1 MELIIILQVA
11 VSLIVGIYFLSMMR
25 GKRNTKLSIDGESK
39 RQMERLSKL
48 RSVSLN
54 VPLSEKTRPNE
65 FSEIVGQKE
74 GIMALCAALCGENPQ
89 HVLIYG
95 PPGVG
100 KTCAAR
106 LVMDKA
112 KKNRISPFKRDA
124 KFVELD
130 ATCIR
135 YDERNIADPLIGCVH
150 DPIYQGAGAY
160 GIAGIPQPKEGAVTK
175 AHGGILF
182 LDEIGE
188 LHPFHI
194 NKLLKVLEDRCVF
207 FDSAYYNA
215 DDKKTPK
222 YIHEIFTHGMPAD
235 FRLVGATTKSPRE
248 ISPAIRSRC
257 MEIFFR
263 VLFPEE
269 IVMISKNAAKK
280 SGYGIDEDAA
290 VLIGDYAENGREAVN
305 MIQMAAGI
313 AREEGKQTIHRSH
326 IDWVIE
332 TGKYIKRPILKLGST
347 SAGCVNGLAVYGS
360 NIGMIIEI
368 ETVAVKSAFGSLTV
382 TGLID
387 EEEVGFESRKL
398 RRKSSSKSSV
408 ENVLTALKKSFGINP
423 NEYYIHINLPGS
435 TPIDGP
441 SAGVAIAVSVFSAIT
456 GKVVCPGLALTGEIS
471 INGSIRA
478 VGGVKAKITAAKR
491 AGATMV
497 IVPYDNL
504 DEAKS
509 VEGVRVIG
517 VNDIYEV
524 MKLAFSQQAR
534 TDSKTE
540 SKNIPEILTAQG
552 IEGQTILSGIKPIA
566 SQETSV

>member
-1 MELIIILQVA
+1 MEYIIVLQVV
-11 VSLIVGIYFLSMMR
+11 VSLIMGVYFLSMLKGR
-25 GKRNTKLSIDGESK
+25 RNTKVNIDLESK
-39 RQMERLSKL
+39 RQMERLNRL
-48 RSVSLN
+48 RSISLN
-54 VPLSEKTRPNE
+54 VPLSEKTRPVE
-65 FSEIVGQKE
+65 FSEIIGQKE

-124 KFVELD
+124 KFIEMD

-150 DPIYQGAGAY
+150 DPIYQGAGAF

-194 NKLLKVLEDRCVF
+194 NKLLKVLEDRCVYF
-207 FDSAYYNA
+207 ESAYYNM

-222 YIHEIFTHGMPAD
+222 YIHDIFAHGLPAD
-235 FRLVGATTKSPRE
+235 FRLVGATTKSPKE

-263 VLFPEE
+263 QLYPEE
-269 IVMISKNAAKK
+269 IVVIAKNAASKA
-280 SGYGIDEDAA
+280 GYGVDDAA
-290 VLIGDYAENGREAVN
+290 ANLIGEYAENGREAVN

-313 AREEGKQTIHRSH
+313 AREQGLETIYEKH

-332 TGKYIKRPILKLGST
+332 TGKYARRPTLKLGST
-347 SAGCVNGLAVYGS
+347 NVGCVNGLAVYGS
-360 NIGMIIEI
+360 NIGVIIEI
-368 ETVAVKSAFGSLTV
+368 ETVAVKSTFGTLTV

-387 EEEVGFESRKL
+387 EEEVGFESRKY

-435 TPIDGP
+435 APIDGP
-441 SAGVAIAVSVFSAIT
+441 SAGAAIAVSVFSAIT
-456 GKVVCPGLALTGEIS
+456 GKVVCPGIAMTGEIS

-478 VGGVKAKITAAKR
+478 VGGIKAKILAAKR

-497 IVPYDNL
+497 IVPMENM
-504 DEAKS
+504 DEAKM

-517 VNDIYEV
+517 VDDLHEV
-524 MKLAFSQQAR
+524 IKLAFSQQSR
-534 TDSKTE
+534 IDSGAPQVL
-540 SKNIPEILTAQG
+540 SAQG
-552 IEGQTILSGIKPIA
+552 RES
-566 SQETSV
+566 

>member
-1 MELIIILQVA
+1 MEYIIVLQVVVSIIIGV
-11 VSLIVGIYFLSMMR
+11 YFLSMMR
-25 GKRNTKLSIDGESK
+25 GKRNTKVSIDLESR
-39 RQMERLSKL
+39 RQMERLGRL
-48 RSVSLN
+48 RGISLN
-54 VPLSEKTRPNE
+54 VPLSEKTRPAE
-65 FSEIVGQKE
+65 FSEIIGQSE

-112 KKNRISPFKRDA
+112 KRNRISPFKRDA
-124 KFVELD
+124 KFIEMD

-150 DPIYQGAGAY
+150 DPIYQGAGAF
-160 GIAGIPQPKEGAVTK
+160 GVAGIPQPKEGAVTK

-194 NKLLKVLEDRCVF
+194 NKLLKVLEDRCVYF
-207 FDSAYYNA
+207 ESAYYNI

-222 YIHEIFTHGMPAD
+222 YIHDIFTRGLPAD
-235 FRLVGATTKSPRE
+235 FRLVGATTKSPKE

-263 VLFPEE
+263 QLYPDEVV
-269 IVMISKNAAKK
+269 IIAKNAASKA
-280 SGYGIDEDAA
+280 GYSIDEAA
-290 VLIGDYAENGREAVN
+290 ANVIGEYAENGREAVN
-305 MIQMAAGI
+305 MVQMAAGI
-313 AREEGKQTIHRSH
+313 AREQGMETICGKH

-332 TGKYIKRPILKLGST
+332 TGKYVRRPTLKLGST
-347 SAGCVNGLAVYGS
+347 NIGCVNGLAVYGS

-387 EEEVGFESRKL
+387 EEEMGFESKKYRK
-398 RRKSSSKSSV
+398 KSSSKSSV

-423 NEYYIHINLPGS
+423 GEYYIHINLPGS
-435 TPIDGP
+435 APIDGP
-441 SAGVAIAVSVFSAIT
+441 SAGAAIAVSVFSAIT
-456 GKVVCPGLALTGEIS
+456 GKVVCPGIAMTGEIS

-478 VGGVKAKITAAKR
+478 VGGIKAKVLAAKR
-491 AGATMV
+491 AGATLV
-497 IVPYDNL
+497 IVPAENI
-504 DEAKS
+504 DEAKA
-509 VEGVRVIG
+509 VEGVRVVG
-517 VNDIYEV
+517 VSDIHEV
-524 MKLAFSQQAR
+524 IKLSFSRQRAEGQSA
-534 TDSKTE
+534 
-540 SKNIPEILTAQG
+540 PEVLSAQG
-552 IEGQTILSGIKPIA
+552 RD
-566 SQETSV
+566 

>member
-1 MELIIILQVA
+1 MEYVIALQVI
-11 VSLIVGIYFLSMMR
+11 VSLIMGVYFLSMLR
-25 GKRNTKLSIDGESK
+25 GKRNTKVNIDLESR
-39 RQMERLSKL
+39 RQMERLNRL
-48 RSVSLN
+48 RSISLN
-54 VPLSEKTRPNE
+54 VPLSEKTRPSE
-65 FSEIVGQKE
+65 FSEIIGQKE

-112 KKNRISPFKRDA
+112 KMNRISPFKRDA
-124 KFVELD
+124 KFIEMD

-150 DPIYQGAGAY
+150 DPIYQGAGAF

-194 NKLLKVLEDRCVF
+194 NKLLKVLEDRCVYF
-207 FDSAYYNA
+207 ESAYYNL

-222 YIHEIFTHGMPAD
+222 YIHDIFAHGLPAD
-235 FRLVGATTKSPRE
+235 FRLVGATTKSPKE

-263 VLFPEE
+263 QLYPEE
-269 IVMISKNAAKK
+269 VIVIAKNAAAKA
-280 SGYGIDEDAA
+280 GYGIDDVAA
-290 VLIGDYAENGREAVN
+290 GLIGEYAENGREAVN

-313 AREEGKQTIHRSH
+313 AREQGMETIFERH

-332 TGKYIKRPILKLGST
+332 TGKYVRRPTLKLGST
-347 SAGCVNGLAVYGS
+347 NVGCVNGLAVYGS
-360 NIGMIIEI
+360 NIGVIIEI
-368 ETVAVKSAFGSLTV
+368 ETVAVKSSFGTLTI

-387 EEEVGFESRKL
+387 EEEVGFESRKY

-435 TPIDGP
+435 APIDGP
-441 SAGVAIAVSVFSAIT
+441 SAGAAIAVSVFSAIT
-456 GKVVCPGLALTGEIS
+456 GKVVCPGIAMTGEIS

-478 VGGVKAKITAAKR
+478 VGGIKAKILAAKR
-491 AGATMV
+491 AGATLV
-497 IVPYDNL
+497 IVPKENM
-504 DEAKS
+504 DEAKM

-517 VNDIYEV
+517 VNELHEV
-524 MKLAFSQQAR
+524 IKLAFSQQSR
-534 TDSKTE
+534 IE
-540 SKNIPEILTAQG
+540 SGATQVLSAQG
-552 IEGQTILSGIKPIA
+552 RE
-566 SQETSV
+566 V

>member
-1 MELIIILQVA
+1 MEFIIALQVI
-11 VSLIVGIYFLSMMR
+11 VSLIMGAYFLSMLR
-25 GKRNTKLSIDGESK
+25 GKRNTKVNIDMESR
-39 RQMERLSKL
+39 RQMERLNRL
-48 RSVSLN
+48 RGISLN
-54 VPLSEKTRPNE
+54 VPLSEKTRPTE
-65 FSEIVGQKE
+65 FSEIIGQKE

-112 KKNRISPFKRDA
+112 KRNRVSPFKRDA
-124 KFVELD
+124 KFIEMD

-150 DPIYQGAGAY
+150 DPIYQGAGAF

-207 FDSAYYNA
+207 FESAYYNL
-215 DDKKTPK
+215 DDKRTPK
-222 YIHEIFTHGMPAD
+222 YIHDIFTHGLPAD
-235 FRLVGATTKSPRE
+235 FRLVGATTKSPKE

-263 VLFPEE
+263 QLYPEE
-269 IVMISKNAAKK
+269 IIVIAKNAAAKA
-280 SGYGIDEDAA
+280 GYGIDAA
-290 VLIGDYAENGREAVN
+290 ASGLIGEYAENGREAVN
-305 MIQMAAGI
+305 MVQMAAGI
-313 AREEGKQTIHRSH
+313 AREQDMDTIHENH

-332 TGKYIKRPILKLGST
+332 TGKYVRRPTLKLGST
-347 SAGCVNGLAVYGS
+347 NVGCVNGLAVYGS
-360 NIGMIIEI
+360 NIGVIIEI
-368 ETVAVKSAFGSLTV
+368 ETVAVKSTFGTLTV

-387 EEEVGFESRKL
+387 EEEVGYESRKY

-423 NEYYIHINLPGS
+423 NEYYLHINLPGS
-435 TPIDGP
+435 APIDGP
-441 SAGVAIAVSVFSAIT
+441 SAGAAIAVSVFSAIT
-456 GKVVCPGLALTGEIS
+456 GKVVCPGIAMTGEIS

-478 VGGVKAKITAAKR
+478 VGGIKAKILAAKR

-497 IVPYDNL
+497 IVPAENM
-504 DEAKS
+504 DEAKM
-509 VEGVRVIG
+509 VEGVRVVG
-517 VNDIYEV
+517 VNDLHEV

-534 TDSKTE
+534 LEEGSVPKVL
-540 SKNIPEILTAQG
+540 SAQG
-552 IEGQTILSGIKPIA
+552 REA
-566 SQETSV
+566 

>member
-1 MELIIILQVA
+1 MEYVVVLQVV
-11 VSLIVGIYFLSMMR
+11 VSLIMGVYFLSMLR
-25 GKRNTKLSIDGESK
+25 GKRNTKTSIDLESK
-39 RQMERLSKL
+39 RQMEKLNKL

-54 VPLSEKTRPNE
+54 VPLSEKTRPTEFNE
-65 FSEIVGQKE
+65 IIGQKE

-124 KFVELD
+124 KFIEMD

-150 DPIYQGAGAY
+150 DPIYQGAGAF

-207 FDSAYYNA
+207 FESAYYNM
-215 DDKKTPK
+215 DDKRTPK
-222 YIHEIFTHGMPAD
+222 YIHDIFTHGLPAD
-235 FRLVGATTKSPRE
+235 FRLVGATTKSPKE

-263 VLFPEE
+263 QLFPEE
-269 IVMISKNAAKK
+269 IVVIAKNAAYKA
-280 SGYGIDEDAA
+280 GYTIDESASK
-290 VLIGDYAENGREAVN
+290 LIGEFAENGREAVN

-313 AREEGKQTIHRSH
+313 AREQGTDNIKKGH

-332 TGKYIKRPILKLGST
+332 TGKYVRRPTLKLGST
-347 SAGCVNGLAVYGS
+347 NVGCVNGLAVYGS

-368 ETVAVKSAFGSLTV
+368 ETVAVKSSFGSLTI

-387 EEEVGFESRKL
+387 EEEVGFESKKY

-408 ENVLTALKKSFGINP
+408 ENVLTALKKTLGINT

-435 TPIDGP
+435 APIDGP
-441 SAGVAIAVSVFSAIT
+441 SAGAAIAVSVFSAIT
-456 GKVVCPGLALTGEIS
+456 GKVVSPGIAMTGEIS

-478 VGGVKAKITAAKR
+478 VGGIKAKILAAKR

-497 IVPYDNL
+497 IVPIENVE
-504 DEAKS
+504 EANT
-509 VEGVRVIG
+509 VEGVRIIG
-517 VNDIYEV
+517 VNDLNEV
-524 MKLAFSQQAR
+524 IKYAFSRQHDENAI
-534 TDSKTE
+534 TE
-540 SKNIPEILTAQG
+540 VLSAQG
-552 IEGQTILSGIKPIA
+552 REG
-566 SQETSV
+566 

>member
-1 MELIIILQVA
+1 MEYVIALQVI
-11 VSLIVGIYFLSMMR
+11 VSLIMCVYFISMLKGR
-25 GKRNTKLSIDGESK
+25 RNTKINIDLESK
-39 RQMERLSKL
+39 RQMERLNRM
-48 RSVSLN
+48 RSISLN
-54 VPLSEKTRPNE
+54 VPLSEKTRPTE
-65 FSEIVGQKE
+65 FSEIIGQKE

-89 HVLIYG
+89 HVIIYG

-112 KKNRISPFKRDA
+112 KENRISPFKRDA
-124 KFVELD
+124 KFIEMD

-150 DPIYQGAGAY
+150 DPIYQGAGAF

-194 NKLLKVLEDRCVF
+194 NKLLKVLEDRCVYF
-207 FDSAYYNA
+207 ESAYYNM
-215 DDKKTPK
+215 DDKRTPK
-222 YIHEIFTHGMPAD
+222 YIHDIFARGLPAD
-235 FRLVGATTKSPRE
+235 FRLVGATTKSPKE

-263 VLFPEE
+263 QLYPDEVV
-269 IVMISKNAAKK
+269 IIAKNAAAKA
-280 SGYGIDEDAA
+280 GYGIEDAA
-290 VLIGDYAENGREAVN
+290 AGLIGEYAENGREAVN

-313 AREEGKQTIHRSH
+313 AREQGMGTILKRH

-332 TGKYIKRPILKLGST
+332 TGKYVRRPTLKLGST
-347 SAGCVNGLAVYGS
+347 NVGCVNGLAVYGS
-360 NIGMIIEI
+360 NIGVIIEI
-368 ETVAVKSAFGSLTV
+368 ETVAVKSSFGTLTI

-387 EEEVGFESRKL
+387 EEEVGFESRKY

-435 TPIDGP
+435 APIDGP

-456 GKVVCPGLALTGEIS
+456 GKVVCPGIAMTGEIS

-478 VGGVKAKITAAKR
+478 VGGIKAKVLAAKR
-491 AGATMV
+491 AGATLV
-497 IVPYDNL
+497 IVPMENI
-504 DEAKS
+504 DEAKM
-509 VEGVRVIG
+509 VEGVRVVG
-517 VNDIYEV
+517 VTDLNEV
-524 MKLAFSQQAR
+524 IKLAFSQQSII
-534 TDSKTE
+534 DGS
-540 SKNIPEILTAQG
+540 PHILSAQG
-552 IEGQTILSGIKPIA
+552 REG
-566 SQETSV
+566 

>member
-1 MELIIILQVA
+1 MEYVIALQVI
-11 VSLIVGIYFLSMMR
+11 VSLIMGVYFLSMLR
-25 GKRNTKLSIDGESK
+25 GKRNTKVSIDLESK
-39 RQMERLSKL
+39 RQMERLNKL

-54 VPLSEKTRPNE
+54 VPLSEMTRPMEFNE
-65 FSEIVGQKE
+65 IIGQKE

-124 KFVELD
+124 KFIEMD

-150 DPIYQGAGAY
+150 DPIYQGAGAF

-207 FDSAYYNA
+207 FDSAYYNI
-215 DDKKTPK
+215 DDKRTPK
-222 YIHEIFTHGMPAD
+222 YIHDIFTRGLPAD
-235 FRLVGATTKSPRE
+235 FRLVGATTKSPKE

-263 VLFPEE
+263 QLFPEE
-269 IVMISKNAAKK
+269 IVKISINAAHKA
-280 SGYGIDEDAA
+280 GYTIDETAA
-290 VLIGDYAENGREAVN
+290 ELIGEYAENGRDAVN
-305 MIQMAAGI
+305 VIQMAAGI
-313 AREEGKQTIHRSH
+313 AREQGIENIRKDH
-326 IDWVIE
+326 IEWVVE
-332 TGKYIKRPILKLGST
+332 TGKYIKRPALKLGST
-347 SAGCVNGLAVYGS
+347 NIGCVNGLAVYGS

-368 ETVAVKSAFGSLTV
+368 ETVAVKSMFGSLTV

-387 EEEVGFESRKL
+387 EEEVGFESRKY

-408 ENVLTALKKSFGINP
+408 ENVLTALKKSFGINT

-435 TPIDGP
+435 APIDGP
-441 SAGVAIAVSVFSAIT
+441 SAGAAIAVSVYSAIT
-456 GKVVCPGLALTGEIS
+456 GKVVSPGLAMTGEIS

-478 VGGVKAKITAAKR
+478 VGGIKAKIIAAKR

-497 IVPYDNL
+497 IVPMENL
-504 DEAKS
+504 EEAKTID
-509 VEGVRVIG
+509 GVRIVGVDDIHEVIQ
-517 VNDIYEV
+517 Y
-524 MKLAFSQQAR
+524 AFSNQWE
-534 TDSKTE
+534 E
-540 SKNIPEILTAQG
+540 SSVTGVLSAQG
-552 IEGQTILSGIKPIA
+552 REG
-566 SQETSV
+566 